1 MTTPVLV
8 APALAAPALAA
19 PVLAD
24 GVGPLLAGVALL
36 LLGGFAMLRSDGAK
50 AAERRHLETRLREL
64 RLNDHAELAAGA
76 AWTGLSR
83 DLPRWLSITL
93 ARADIVPRIEPIL
106 LAGGII
112 AAAAGLSLL
121 LAGWMAAVAVIVA
134 ASGGGGFA
142 LRMIARRRMAR
153 FADGLPFFLD
163 TARQMLTTGN
173 SVQQALTR
181 ASENSGAEM
190 QRYLLPMVRRMQNGA
205 SVGDSVTW
213 LADRLNILELHM
225 FATAIQTNI
234 RYGGRLSLVLSN
246 LIAVLRD
253 RSRVLRELK
262 AATAETRMSGLVLAA
277 LPVGAGAFIM
287 VTNSAYLQFFIQTE
301 QGNHLLMLAVALQ
314 LLGMAAM
321 RWLMKLDY

>member
-1 MTTPVLV
+1 MT
-8 APALAAPALAA
+8 APALAT

-24 GVGPLLAGVALL
+24 GVGPLLAGLALL
-36 LLGGFAMLRSDGAK
+36 LLGGLAMARSGGAK
-50 AAERRHLETRLREL
+50 ATERRHLETRLQEL
-64 RLNDHAELAAGA
+64 RLRDEAELASAA

-83 DLPRWLSITL
+83 DLPRWLRITL

-106 LAGGII
+106 LGAGTLAGL
-112 AAAAGLSLL
+112 AGLSLL
-121 LAGWMAAVAVIVA
+121 LAGWMVAVAVVVA
-134 ASGGGGFA
+134 ASAGAAVA

-181 ASENSGAEM
+181 ATENSSAEM

-253 RSRVLRELK
+253 RGRVLRELK
-262 AATAETRMSGLVLAA
+262 AATAETRMSGIVLAS
-277 LPVGAGAFIM
+277 LPVGAGLFIM
-287 VTNSAYLQFFIQTE
+287 ITNSAYLQFFFRTQ
-301 QGNHLLMLAVALQ
+301 QGNHLLMLAVGLQ